1 MVANIKLFTPLKED
15 EIIKLEIS
23 DKVLLNGKIYSARD
37 AAHKRLVELIKE
49 GKPLPFD
56 IRNQVIYY
64 VGPSPAKPG
73 MAVGSAGPT
82 TSFRMDPYTPI
93 LLDNGLKGMI
103 GKGERKKEVIDSIIK
118 NKAIYFIAIGGAGA
132 LLAQAIKS
140 AKLIAYED
148 LGAEAIM
155 EFEVVDFPVIVG
167 IDTTGKDL
175 YTEGIKKY
183 KILEEV

>member
-1 MVANIKLFTPLKED
+1 MESKTKLYTPLAED
-15 EIIKLEIS
+15 EIVKLKIG

-37 AAHKRLVELIKE
+37 AAHKRLVELIKANN
-49 GKPLPFD
+49 PLPFSMK
-56 IRNQVIYY
+56 NQIIYY

-82 TSFRMDPYTPI
+82 TSSRMDPYTPI

-140 AKLIAYED
+140 AKLVAYED

-155 EFEVVDFPVIVG
+155 EFEVLDFPVIVG
-167 IDTTGKDL
+167 IDSLGRDL

-183 KILEEV
+183 QILEEV

>member
-1 MVANIKLFTPLKED
+1 MINNLKLYTPLKED
-15 EIIKLEIS
+15 EIVKLEIG

-37 AAHKRLVELIKE
+37 AAHKRLIGLLKE

-56 IRNQVIYY
+56 IKNQVIYY

-73 MAVGSAGPT
+73 MPVGSAGPT
-82 TSFRMDPYTPI
+82 TSSRMDPYTPI

-103 GKGERKKEVIDSIIK
+103 GKGERKKDVIDSIIK

-140 AKLIAYED
+140 SKPIAYED
-148 LGAEAIM
+148 LGAEAIV

-167 IDTTGKDL
+167 IDTTGRDL
-175 YTEGIKKY
+175 YAEGIAKY
-183 KILEEV
+183 QILEEI